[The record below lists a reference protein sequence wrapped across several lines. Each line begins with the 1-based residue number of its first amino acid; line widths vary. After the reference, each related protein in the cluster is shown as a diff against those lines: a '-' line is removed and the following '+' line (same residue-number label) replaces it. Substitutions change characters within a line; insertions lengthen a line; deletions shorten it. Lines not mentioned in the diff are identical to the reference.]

1 LLLPVGLCLLSFF
14 AAGGIFMGMSVAFRD
29 KAGTT
34 SRAIFAIWWV
44 VMFFEGIVIIT
55 ISCKWRMLSFKAT
68 HLVER
73 MGLLTLIVI
82 GEGAI
87 GVTKT
92 VAKVL
97 GKGTTFEGAALII
110 SIVLLLVSLDSLF
123 RSIFP
128 LSNSYVSSSYGCFTS
143 IISPRH
149 DMARFD
155 SRYGLY
161 YTFLFISLSWEP

>member
-1 LLLPVGLCLLSFF
+1 VSRFLFGIQYTVVWIFCARRKFKHLLLPVGLCLLSFF
-14 AAGGIFMGMSVAFRD
+14 AAGGIFMGMSTAFSE
-29 KAGTT
+29 KAATT
-34 SRAIFAIWWV
+34 SRAIFAIWWI
-44 VMFFEGIVIIT
+44 VMFFEGIIIIT

-97 GKGTTFEGAALII
+97 GKGITFEGAALIC
-110 SIVLLLVSLDSLF
+110 SIVLLLVSLS
-123 RSIFP
+123 SIP
-128 LSNSYVSSSYGCFTS
+128 
-143 IISPRH
+143 H
-149 DMARFD
+149 FD
-155 SRYGLY
+155 H
-161 YTFLFISLSWEP
+161 IH